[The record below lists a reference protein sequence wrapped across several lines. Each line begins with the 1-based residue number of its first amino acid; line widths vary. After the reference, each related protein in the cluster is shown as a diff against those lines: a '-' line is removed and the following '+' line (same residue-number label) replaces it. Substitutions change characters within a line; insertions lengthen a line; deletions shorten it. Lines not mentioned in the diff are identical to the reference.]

1 MKEFFS
7 INKVVSILVIVFVI
21 TFIICFYFLYG
32 KYDLFRFP
40 FNAEVWGNASDWTMV
55 LVTLITA
62 IYLVKTFTAQK
73 NANDLSNKIY
83 IRGIMP
89 YFTVSI
95 VKEEDRFYL
104 ELKANNNTIRNI
116 NLTNIH
122 DGYLYNI
129 DFNFNQAIV
138 AKESF
143 ISIPVKENLPNDIIL
158 MQPLNVG
165 QIKYSDNEMNFYVQV
180 VYYFHGQSWTIS
192 DPEPYTE

>member
-104 ELKANNNTIRNI
+104 ELKANNNTIRYI